1 MLILYGIISL
11 QILYRNLYKWLKIE
25 MLINARVRDCPYKQI
40 MMMAANFP
48 PIIIPYRNNL

>member
-1 MLILYGIISL
+1 MLLILYVIISL

-40 MMMAANFP
+40 MMMTAYL
-48 PIIIPYRNNL
+48 PYNNSLSK